1 MTIVQPLECFL
12 KKFKGI
18 YPMKISNVT
27 WFFCIINIWSGIL
40 IKHSRWKFRIFLMG
54 WGGESA
60 FTKFSSWQSSK
71 NVVQKRQCSYYQL
84 FLCKVSTQY
93 VLWREENISYLLN
106 FLIIVSTTS
115 RNKAFFSIIGYH
127 NSRTVS
133 RSAFHNRAQIS
144 RSIISVSRNR
154 GHNSEI
160 SRTLLTTLITL
171 ITHITLRSL

>member
-1 MTIVQPLECFL
+1 ME
-12 KKFKGI
+12 
-18 YPMKISNVT
+18 IS
-27 WFFCIINIWSGIL
+27 
-40 IKHSRWKFRIFLMG
+40 HIFNG
-54 WGGESA
+54 VGGESA

-160 SRTLLTTLITL
+160 SRTLICCVSKLSYIEFDVFETPQFEAFLSSRFLKIGKKVPL
-171 ITHITLRSL
+171 LHFWASFSPAFPSLSPASKP